1 MGAETRQSELRTARS
16 SRDRNVHITA
26 GSRKRRTPAQ
36 SSRPGQARST
46 MVGSLR
52 LPSALSPNQ
61 SAFRCTYTARSPIT
75 RIHCLCRVLSIQTGR
90 ESAFAD
96 SDTVPSTDEL
106 QTSPGREM
114 TRQTLNEQKARE
126 FPFARR
132 ADSKNPFRKYF
143 LGAAIELIRSRKKQ
157 RHLAVITR
165 APAASTGH

>member
-36 SSRPGQARST
+36 SSRPGQTRST
-46 MVGSLR
+46 WVGSLR
-52 LPSALSPNQ
+52 LPSALSLPINRHFD
-61 SAFRCTYTARSPIT
+61 AHIRLGARSLGFT
-75 RIHCLCRVLSIQTGR
+75 FRRVLSIQTGR